1 MTIEDFLQGKFEY
14 QFSALNMQSTLV
26 GRGIVSE
33 TSQADVSEKDTDLA
47 QSDLYMILANVTSGS
62 GKKITKGNRSV
73 SDKALSFGITDRDNF
88 RNEAIRLR
96 TKWGEVTAQV
106 PTVKFARLFDRR

>member
-1 MTIEDFLQGKFEY
+1 MTIENFLQGKFEY
-14 QFSALNMQSTLV
+14 RFSALNMESTLA
-26 GRGIVSE
+26 GRGITPE
-33 TSQADVSEKDTDLA
+33 TPHGDVSEKDTDLA
-47 QSDLYMILANVTSGS
+47 LSDLYMILANVTSGS

-73 SDKALSFGITDRDNF
+73 SDKSLSFGITDRDNF

-96 TKWGEVTAQV
+96 AKWGEVAAIT